1 MECVRHQS
9 RCVKVMTRSW
19 RLTGGKA
26 RVLRVSLAGAL
37 TLLAPGA
44 RRLLADQNDRA
55 HQVGA
60 KLKCMCGG
68 CDQSAAKCYHVGGSY
83 SGPCDTAKQEIKEI
97 DAQIAQGKS
106 DDQILQAMIAEY
118 GPLAYVE
125 PPKSGFGLVAWI
137 MPAFYLLAGTALVIV
152 IMKRWRKRPAVSAAR
167 AAAGPSGGVQVTPEL
182 LARARELAQRETED

>member
-1 MECVRHQS
+1 MIRSVKTEIRKAKFAGVLFFCV
-9 RCVKVMTRSW
+9 
-19 RLTGGKA
+19 
-26 RVLRVSLAGAL
+26 L
-37 TLLAPGA
+37 TLMAPGA
-44 RRLLADQNDRA
+44 RSVLADQNDRA

-106 DDQILQAMIAEY
+106 DAQILQTMIAEY

-125 PPKSGFGLVAWI
+125 PPKSGFGLVAWL
-137 MPAFYLLAGTALVIV
+137 MPILYLLAGTALVIV
-152 IMKRWRKRPAVSAAR
+152 IMKRWRKRAAASVTAAP
-167 AAAGPSGGVQVTPEL
+167 AAAGVNGGVQVTPEL

>member
-1 MECVRHQS
+1 MIS
-9 RCVKVMTRSW
+9 RNVTTRNAK
-19 RLTGGKA
+19 LGGI
-26 RVLRVSLAGAL
+26 VLLGAL
-37 TLLAPGA
+37 TVIAPGA
-44 RRLLADQNDRA
+44 QRLLADQNDRA

-68 CDQSAAKCYHVGGSY
+68 CDQSAAKCYHVGGAY

-125 PPKSGFGLVAWI
+125 PPKSGFGLVAWL
-137 MPAFYLLAGTALVIV
+137 MPILYLFAGTALVIV
-152 IMKRWRKRPAVSAAR
+152 IMKRWRKRPAPVTGAP
-167 AAAGPSGGVQVTPEL
+167 AAAGVNGGVQVTPEL
-182 LARARELAQRETED
+182 LARAREVARRETED